1 VWLTNGKIYECHLII
16 SAIGVVPNVQYLG
29 KEFDSVRNQNDQ
41 HGVQTTSQ
49 NLLVKECNDI
59 YAVGDCASIESTS
72 KHWKQMRIWSQAK
85 AQGRHA
91 AMHMTDTAD
100 IQFNGGC
107 FDFELF
113 THHTKFWGHHVVLLG
128 QFNRVSVQVQV
139 EAEGVVRRKSQGT
152 CTTSTKDEASV
163 VQVLVRRSEDEFV
176 KIILENNRVVG
187 AVLVGQDM
195 EDAETFE
202 NLILNEIDV
211 SGIDLL
217 NNQLDLAD
225 YFD

>member
-100 IQFNGGC
+100 IHFNGGC

-128 QFNRVSVQVQV
+128 QFNRVSVSVEV
-139 EAEGVVRRKSQGT
+139 EAEGVVRRKSTGT